1 LGILDSLKSK
11 DEKAAANIL
20 ATIAEAKIEKNTVD
34 KGITSTNLHQ
44 LLVRSNSM
52 KTIQRMSSEGN
63 ISIES
68 QNGNL
73 NENKNENMNMKRL
86 NSEKSLKVLSQ
97 NQYPAAG
104 TSVQS
109 GENSKIGEYTN
120 IPLSSKYIS
129 GAGTIYI
136 SCW

>member
-1 LGILDSLKSK
+1 MGILDSLKSK

-34 KGITSTNLHQ
+34 KGITSNNLHQ

-73 NENKNENMNMKRL
+73 NENKNENMNMKRI

-109 GENSKIGEYTN
+109 GEIGKIGEYTN
-120 IPLSSKYIS
+120 VPLSSKYIS

-136 SCW
+136 SC